1 MGGGG
6 GIRLW
11 HDQNT
16 PTYLPP
22 SPPYL
27 PTPGSIQTCLFH
39 QKTVGICFCV
49 LDMRDFLTGHLAGE
63 RVYPGDKGKY
73 YLPLDHYLY
82 GEGNGK
88 LFNLHGVRKSGI
100 LVVEVIL
107 SQGLSLTLSRPQCM
121 IFVQNLWRNKKAC
134 RWNLYIQ
141 LLLPFLCLNSNL
153 SLELKSRI
161 IGWSVNWQ
169 SDSTY
174 LNNPAATEL
183 ISSIKGDLPV
193 IRYSLRY
200 WTPGWFNY

>member
-1 MGGGG
+1 
-6 GIRLW
+6 
-11 HDQNT
+11 
-16 PTYLPP
+16 
-22 SPPYL
+22 
-27 PTPGSIQTCLFH
+27 
-39 QKTVGICFCV
+39 
-49 LDMRDFLTGHLAGE
+49 MRDFLTGHLAGE

-88 LFNLHGVRKSGI
+88 LFNLYGVRKSGI

-141 LLLPFLCLNSNL
+141 LLLPFLCLNLNL

-161 IGWSVNWQ
+161 IG
-169 SDSTY
+169 
-174 LNNPAATEL
+174 
-183 ISSIKGDLPV
+183 
-193 IRYSLRY
+193 
-200 WTPGWFNY
+200 